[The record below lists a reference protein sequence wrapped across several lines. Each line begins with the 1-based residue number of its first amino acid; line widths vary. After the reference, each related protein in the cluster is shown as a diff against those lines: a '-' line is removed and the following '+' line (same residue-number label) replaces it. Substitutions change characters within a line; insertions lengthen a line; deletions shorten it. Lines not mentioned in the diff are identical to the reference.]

1 MPSELVPSDVAILD
15 LLRKRDRMS
24 VSELT
29 VAMEVTSTAIRQR
42 LSRLRAQGF
51 IDRQVAKLGRGRPAH
66 RYSLTQEGR
75 RKTGANFADL
85 AIALWHEIHSI
96 QDIEIRRGLLDRI
109 SRRLVDAYAD
119 QIHGDTLREKMDWL
133 CTLFGARGV
142 PLAVETPL
150 GELPVLTVLA
160 CPYPELAEQDRDV
173 CTMERKV
180 FSELLGQ
187 DMRLTGCQLDGAT
200 CCTFE
205 QN

>member
-1 MPSELVPSDVAILD
+1 MIEKQRDREVLPGQRVFAMPNELVPSDVAILD

-24 VSELT
+24 VSELA

-85 AIALWHEIHSI
+85 AIALWHEIRSI
-96 QDIEIRRGLLDRI
+96 QDVEIRRGLLDRI

-133 CTLFGARGV
+133 CTLFGTRGV

-150 GELPVLTVLA
+150 GELPVLT
-160 CPYPELAEQDRDV
+160 
-173 CTMERKV
+173 
-180 FSELLGQ
+180 
-187 DMRLTGCQLDGAT
+187 AT
-200 CCTFE
+200 YCRPSTA
-205 QN
+205 